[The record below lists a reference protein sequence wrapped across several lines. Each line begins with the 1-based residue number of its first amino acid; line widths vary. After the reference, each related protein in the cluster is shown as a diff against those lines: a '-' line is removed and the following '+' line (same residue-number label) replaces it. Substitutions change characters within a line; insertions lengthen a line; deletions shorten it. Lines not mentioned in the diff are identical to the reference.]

1 MAKTIL
7 FAMKIPMVG
16 LKEETKMK
24 LSDQAVGALMMALQK
39 CLMEQTDIV
48 PLLGEM
54 DFTPDDVGN
63 LIVENPPKFEV
74 PTKNA

>member
-1 MAKTIL
+1 LTRATL
-7 FAMKIPMVG
+7 FGMRTLMEEFK
-16 LKEETKMK
+16 KEKKMK

-39 CLMEQTDIV
+39 CIMEQTDIV

-54 DFTPDDVGN
+54 DFASDDSGD

-74 PTKNA
+74 SQDNA